1 MTLDTDKALSDS
13 LRTFYRELDF
23 ADKPAFEQLLQST
36 FGLKNVRNAQLW
48 VTDNQVKRNFINGN
62 LGALERNMREA
73 FMRGI
78 LQSKPQESPSKQFVS
93 DDVPRKA
100 GQKLRK
106 YLFDDYTRQNV
117 LSIEFNGGTLTFAYE
132 SYGSGIEES
141 NDLSTDEFGDI
152 ADE

>member
-13 LRTFYRELDF
+13 LRTYYRELDV
-23 ADKPAFEQLLQST
+23 ADKPLFDKLLQET

-48 VTDNQVKRNFINGN
+48 TTDGQTKRNFVNGN
-62 LGALERNMREA
+62 LSPLERNMREG

-78 LQSKPQESPSKQFVS
+78 LGSKPQESPTKEFVS
-93 DDVPRKA
+93 DDNPTKA
-100 GQKLRK
+100 GKKLRK

-117 LSIEFNGGTLTFAYE
+117 LSIEFQSGVLTFSYE
-132 SYGSGIEES
+132 SYGSGVEES
-141 NDLSTDEFGDI
+141 GDLSTDEFGDI